1 MLYSPNP
8 ASRPNT
14 PVNIVIGAL
23 ILKEM
28 FRLTDEE
35 LMERMM
41 FDVLFQHA
49 LGTTSYEEQPVS
61 DRTFSRFRE
70 RLYHYEL
77 ATGRDLVREEME
89 NLVEAFRDFSGV
101 SDSIRRMDSVMV
113 ASSCKRMSRLEILY
127 TCVAKMV
134 RRMNEE
140 DVSLP
145 EHLRHYL
152 KESDANQVLYHR
164 RNEELADRLQAVIE
178 DGVSLV
184 ASVPEALIDSQEMR
198 LLQRVLREQ
207 VEETPE
213 GPRPKAKESITTDS
227 LQNPSDPDATYR
239 KKAGKDH
246 KGYTANI
253 VETCPEEG
261 PSFITHYDLKPNTY
275 SDQAFARDL
284 LEILGEREEP
294 LTLIADGAYGSE
306 EIKAQAKKQNIDL
319 ITTTLIGKSPHPVKA
334 DFHLDTESKQVL
346 RCPGGK
352 APRHTSYY
360 PDTGTYRAVFER
372 SSCQGCPHRETCG
385 MKAQKKSNVVLITE
399 AMIARAKTVLEM
411 GTELFKEY
419 SKKRNGVEGMPSVF
433 RRRYGIDGVP
443 VRGRVRLKTWF
454 GLKVGAVN
462 AKRLIKNIQMSF
474 LYA

>member
-1 MLYSPNP
+1 
-8 ASRPNT
+8 
-14 PVNIVIGAL
+14 
-23 ILKEM
+23 
-28 FRLTDEE
+28 
-35 LMERMM
+35 
-41 FDVLFQHA
+41 VL
-49 LGTTSYEEQPVS
+49 
-61 DRTFSRFRE
+61 
-70 RLYHYEL
+70 
-77 ATGRDLVREEME
+77 
-89 NLVEAFRDFSGV
+89 N
-101 SDSIRRMDSVMV
+101 
-113 ASSCKRMSRLEILY
+113 
-127 TCVAKMV
+127 
-134 RRMNEE
+134 
-140 DVSLP
+140 
-145 EHLRHYL
+145 
-152 KESDANQVLYHR
+152 HR

-184 ASVPEALIDSQEMR
+184 ANVTEALVDSLKMR

-213 GPRPKAKESITTDS
+213 S
-227 LQNPSDPDATYR
+227 
-239 KKAGKDH
+239 
-246 KGYTANI
+246 
-253 VETCPEEG
+253 
-261 PSFITHYDLKPNTY
+261 PSFITHYDVKPNTY
-275 SDQAFARDL
+275 SDQALSRDL
-284 LEILGEREEP
+284 LEILREREEP
-294 LTLIADGAYGSE
+294 LTLIADGTYGSE

-319 ITTTLIGKSPHPVKA
+319 ITTTLIGKSRHPVKA

-411 GTELFKEY
+411 GTEFFKEY

-454 GLKVGAVN
+454 GFKDGGGQRQTVD
-462 AKRLIKNIQMSF
+462 
-474 LYA
+474 